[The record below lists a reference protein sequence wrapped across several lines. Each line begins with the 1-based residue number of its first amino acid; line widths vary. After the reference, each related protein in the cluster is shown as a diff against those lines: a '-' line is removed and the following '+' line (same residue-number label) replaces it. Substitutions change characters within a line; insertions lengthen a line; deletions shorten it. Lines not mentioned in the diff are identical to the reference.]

1 MGCGWTHATKQCE
14 ITDVSKFF
22 TPLNDKDA
30 CANSKK
36 YVEKINCTFTPRDA
50 LISQY
55 VEVFTRAFDLLTKYK
70 EDYKR
75 LMELYAKRSPEI
87 VNVQSKDALKKLLK
101 QYPFIQAMIEL
112 KYFDFIYLQ
121 NFKSKYEFD
130 IKDFETSIKLYKDAK
145 YIFDNKHFN
154 SIINDNDFLQHV
166 YLNHKTYIINCFK
179 SKTC

>member
-1 MGCGWTHATKQCE
+1 MVKICGTSSCDDYVKNNFCKLQDETTCKSTMGCGWTHATKQCE

-112 KYFDFIYLQ
+112 LRLLSNYTKTQNIYLTT
-121 NFKSKYEFD
+121 N
-130 IKDFETSIKLYKDAK
+130 ISIPSSTTM
-145 YIFDNKHFN
+145 IFFN
-154 SIINDNDFLQHV
+154 TFI
-166 YLNHKTYIINCFK
+166 
-179 SKTC
+179 